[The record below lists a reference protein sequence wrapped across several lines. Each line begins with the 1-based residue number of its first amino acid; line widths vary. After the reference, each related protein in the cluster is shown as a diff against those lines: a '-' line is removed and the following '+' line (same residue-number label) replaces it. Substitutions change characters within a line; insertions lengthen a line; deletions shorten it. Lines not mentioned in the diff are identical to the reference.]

1 MDGRVTTFRVLPE
14 CKALDAANDVLAL
27 SQEGRVHL
35 VQAHS
40 AHVQDDWASYLDAV
54 DRINTDLVRIGD
66 VARGW
71 ASMVSAAPE
80 IHPDQLPLALA
91 A

>member
-1 MDGRVTTFRVLPE
+1 MDGRCRTFRVLPE
-14 CKALDAANDVLAL
+14 SQALDVANDVLAL

-40 AHVQDDWASYLDAV
+40 AHVADDWAKYLDAV
-54 DRINTDLVRIGD
+54 DHINTDLIRIGD

-71 ASMVSAAPE
+71 ASMVSAAPSV
-80 IHPDQLPLALA
+80 HPDQLPLALA